1 MTDRFGRTI
10 DYMRVSVT
18 DRCNLRC
25 KYCMPYGIRLARHC
39 DLLTYEEL
47 LRVCRAAVGLGIVKY
62 KLTGGEPLL
71 RRNFAEFAARVKEIN
86 GVEQVTLTTNG
97 QLLAPQLDALCSA
110 GLDGVNISLDTLRNE
125 KYKDVTGTDGV
136 SADTVR
142 QTVEL
147 CVRRG
152 MRVKVNAVLMAD
164 TYGDIV
170 PLAALARQ
178 LPVDVRFIE
187 LMPIGEGATVKGLST
202 ELALNLLRRQWPD
215 LEPTEEKRGNGPARY
230 YSTRK
235 LTGRIGL
242 ISAVSRCFCTSCN
255 RVRLTSTGLLK
266 PCLCYDTAE
275 DLRALLRGGATDG
288 ELEAAVRRAIEK
300 KPQAH
305 CFSCAQNVT
314 EHRSMSQIGG

>member
-1 MTDRFGRTI
+1 MTDRLGRTI

-25 KYCMPYGIRLARHC
+25 KYCMPHGVRLARHR

-47 LRVCRAAVGLGIVKY
+47 LRVCRTAVGLGIVKY

-71 RRNFAEFAARVKEIN
+71 RRGFPEFAARVKGLN

-97 QLLAPQLDALCSA
+97 LLLAPQLDALCSA

-125 KYKDVTGTDGV
+125 EYSAVTGTDGV
-136 SADTVR
+136 CADAAR
-142 QTVEL
+142 QAVEL

-152 MRVKVNAVLMAD
+152 MRVKVNAVLLAE
-164 TYGDIV
+164 TCADIV

-178 LPVDVRFIE
+178 MPVDVRFIE
-187 LMPIGEGATVKGLST
+187 PMPIGEGAAVKGIPAEIALS
-202 ELALNLLRRQWPD
+202 LLRRQWPD
-215 LEPTEEKRGNGPARY
+215 LSPTEEKRGNGPARY
-230 YSTRK
+230 YASRE
-235 LTGRIGL
+235 LTGCIGF
-242 ISAVSRCFCTSCN
+242 INAVSHCFCASCN

-275 DLRALLRGGATDG
+275 DLRALLRGGASDE
-288 ELEAAVRRAIEK
+288 ELEAAVRRTIEK
-300 KPQAH
+300 KPRAH
-305 CFSCAQNVT
+305 CFSRAQDVT

>member
-25 KYCMPYGIRLARHC
+25 KYCMPHGVRLARHC

-47 LRVCRAAVGLGIVKY
+47 LRVCRTAVGLGIVKY

-71 RRNFAEFAARVKEIN
+71 RRDFAEFAARIKGIN

-97 QLLAPQLDALCSA
+97 LLLVPQLDALCSA

-125 KYKDVTGTDGV
+125 KYKNVTGTDGV
-136 SADTVR
+136 RAETVR
-142 QTVEL
+142 QAVEL
-147 CVRRG
+147 CARRG
-152 MRVKVNAVLMAD
+152 LRVKVNAVLLAE
-164 TYGDIV
+164 TLGDIV
-170 PLAALARQ
+170 PLASLARQ

-187 LMPIGEGATVKGLST
+187 LMPIGEGAAVQGVSA

-215 LEPTEEKRGNGPARY
+215 LAPTAEKRGNGPARY
-230 YSTRK
+230 YASRE

-242 ISAVSRCFCTSCN
+242 ISAISHCFCASCN

-275 DLRALLRGGATDG
+275 DLRTLLRGGASDS
-288 ELEAAVRRAIEK
+288 ELEAAIRKTIEK

-305 CFSCAQNVT
+305 CFSRMQDVT